1 MEYEQEEPIPL
12 IGIIM
17 FFTFIFIII
26 IIVSVLIITL
36 GWVLSMA
43 FSGFTHFQ
51 ATLIPLFII
60 STVSLLFGFLSIWIK
75 LSDIEY
81 LFESAFLKIGELAKY
96 EYKKDD
102 YDDNY
107 DEDDYEDDY
116 DDDYYDHKKNQ
127 QNKRYYNNVSND
139 LKGNVTPF
147 RKKSNPKK
155 KKKK

>member
-1 MEYEQEEPIPL
+1 MEYEQEEPIPFYA
-12 IGIIM
+12 IIM

-36 GWVLSMA
+36 GWILSMA

-51 ATLIPLFII
+51 ATIIPLFVI

-81 LFESAFLKIGELAKY
+81 LFDSAFLKLGELAKY
-96 EYKKDD
+96 DYKND
-102 YDDNY
+102 YD
-107 DEDDYEDDY
+107 DDY
-116 DDDYYDHKKNQ
+116 DDDDDDDDDFYKKNQ